1 MDHSAL
7 IKKTDFP
14 SLENSTENNENPRN
28 TRFIRHLEL
37 QFLITDRRQVNPFS
51 VKKELEKISGEKI
64 KSLVGTSK
72 YKLNIETRSVEQ
84 TKKCLQITKL
94 CGSDCKIYPHPTFN
108 TSKGLI
114 RIKSY
119 DIDDMDEFKHHLSE
133 QYDIEKIEKA
143 PFIRS
148 RRNETSYIVTFN
160 EEKLPYS
167 VYIPG
172 EVTDTVVNNFNSRP
186 MLCKNCQ
193 EYGHTAKRC
202 RNEEPR
208 CRQCAEI
215 GHKSENCSA
224 NNPKCHHCNE
234 DHAAGSKN
242 CTKEKEEQKLLDT
255 VQKEKVTFQRARQII
270 TPVPVSRQLT
280 PKTTPFASMFNV
292 TLPKGCKRQ
301 LKNPWIV
308 EKAIKEHTGK
318 TPRKCRGSPQDED
331 TFVIEVASLEESRK
345 MSTLRKIDDHEVNV
359 QVNNNQNLQ
368 KGLIYIQGYDLL
380 EFDDYKTELIN
391 ENNLAGAEHAT
402 WITTRDSRTQVII
415 VTFKEDL
422 PKYMDIPGET
432 MRTVVHEYKR
442 LPNHC
447 KKCLNY
453 GHSKKVCREDEPKCL
468 NCTSREHT
476 FPPCSEMPQCLHC
489 SQQHRTGDK
498 RCQQYKV
505 EEEILA
511 IQAKS
516 LVSRLQ
522 AKIIY
527 RREHLESH
535 NSNYAAAVAMEKEN
549 HATASTA
556 EGSPNTQQ
564 CGESNTNQV
573 ELKGKNDANPES
585 GKPPK
590 HTAART
596 SEKSL
601 NTKENKDSKI
611 SQICKADESKDKK
624 IKEKP
629 GESSGVKPKYSD
641 GYSKFWASPSG
652 RKKSTK
658 FNTQDPNKLM
668 ESDKKS
674 NSNPIPTVISKNRY
688 SSLVDY
694 QFDSDECSSQPENQ
708 NILPK
713 PPPLPPPPPS
723 NEDSTER
730 QSRSTK
736 RAINERSGSRSNS
749 YSRYKDPKDELPPI
763 SSHSKKDV
771 TKRGKY
777 S

>member
-28 TRFIRHLEL
+28 TRFIRYLEL

-51 VKKELEKISGEKI
+51 IKKELERISGEKI

-72 YKLNIETRSVEQ
+72 YKLNIESRSAEQ
-84 TKKCLQITKL
+84 TNKCLQITKL
-94 CGSDCKIYPHPTFN
+94 CDSSCKIYPHPTFN

-172 EVTDTVVNNFNSRP
+172 EVTDTVVNNFNSRT

-270 TPVPVSRQLT
+270 TPIPVSRQLT

-318 TPRKCRGSPQDED
+318 TRKCRGSPQDED

-359 QVNNNQNLQ
+359 QVNNSQNLQ

-391 ENNLAGAEHAT
+391 KNNLAGAE
-402 WITTRDSRTQVII
+402 Q
-415 VTFKEDL
+415 
-422 PKYMDIPGET
+422 
-432 MRTVVHEYKR
+432 
-442 LPNHC
+442 
-447 KKCLNY
+447 
-453 GHSKKVCREDEPKCL
+453 
-468 NCTSREHT
+468 
-476 FPPCSEMPQCLHC
+476 
-489 SQQHRTGDK
+489 
-498 RCQQYKV
+498 
-505 EEEILA
+505 
-511 IQAKS
+511 
-516 LVSRLQ
+516 
-522 AKIIY
+522 
-527 RREHLESH
+527 
-535 NSNYAAAVAMEKEN
+535 
-549 HATASTA
+549 
-556 EGSPNTQQ
+556 
-564 CGESNTNQV
+564 
-573 ELKGKNDANPES
+573 
-585 GKPPK
+585 
-590 HTAART
+590 
-596 SEKSL
+596 
-601 NTKENKDSKI
+601 
-611 SQICKADESKDKK
+611 
-624 IKEKP
+624 
-629 GESSGVKPKYSD
+629 
-641 GYSKFWASPSG
+641 
-652 RKKSTK
+652 
-658 FNTQDPNKLM
+658 
-668 ESDKKS
+668 
-674 NSNPIPTVISKNRY
+674 
-688 SSLVDY
+688 
-694 QFDSDECSSQPENQ
+694 
-708 NILPK
+708 
-713 PPPLPPPPPS
+713 
-723 NEDSTER
+723 
-730 QSRSTK
+730 
-736 RAINERSGSRSNS
+736 
-749 YSRYKDPKDELPPI
+749 
-763 SSHSKKDV
+763 
-771 TKRGKY
+771 
-777 S
+777 

>member
-1 MDHSAL
+1 
-7 IKKTDFP
+7 
-14 SLENSTENNENPRN
+14 
-28 TRFIRHLEL
+28 
-37 QFLITDRRQVNPFS
+37 
-51 VKKELEKISGEKI
+51 
-64 KSLVGTSK
+64 
-72 YKLNIETRSVEQ
+72 
-84 TKKCLQITKL
+84 
-94 CGSDCKIYPHPTFN
+94 
-108 TSKGLI
+108 
-114 RIKSY
+114 
-119 DIDDMDEFKHHLSE
+119 MDEFKHHLSE

-270 TPVPVSRQLT
+270 TPIPVSRQLT

-318 TPRKCRGSPQDED
+318 TPRKCRGSPQDDD

-476 FPPCSEMPQCLHC
+476 FPPCSELPQCLHC
-489 SQQHRTGDK
+489 PQQHRTGDK
-498 RCQQYKV
+498 RCQEYKV

-556 EGSPNTQQ
+556 EESPNTQQ
-564 CGESNTNQV
+564 GRESNTNQV

-624 IKEKP
+624 TKEKP

-641 GYSKFWASPSG
+641 
-652 RKKSTK
+652 
-658 FNTQDPNKLM
+658 
-668 ESDKKS
+668 
-674 NSNPIPTVISKNRY
+674 
-688 SSLVDY
+688 
-694 QFDSDECSSQPENQ
+694 C
-708 NILPK
+708 
-713 PPPLPPPPPS
+713 
-723 NEDSTER
+723 
-730 QSRSTK
+730 
-736 RAINERSGSRSNS
+736 
-749 YSRYKDPKDELPPI
+749 
-763 SSHSKKDV
+763 
-771 TKRGKY
+771 
-777 S
+777 

>member
-1 MDHSAL
+1 MDSSAL
-7 IKKTDFP
+7 NNNDFP
-14 SLENSTENNENPRN
+14 SLEDSNKKNEISR
-28 TRFIRHLEL
+28 TARFIRHLEL

-51 VKKELEKISGEKI
+51 VKKELEKISGDKI

-72 YKLNIETRSVEQ
+72 YKLNIETRSAEQ
-84 TKKCLQITKL
+84 TNKCLRITKL
-94 CGSDCKIYPHPTFN
+94 CGSNCKISPHPTFN

-114 RIKSY
+114 RIKSF

-133 QYDIEKIEKA
+133 QHDIEKIEKA

-148 RRNETSYIVTFN
+148 RMNATSYIITFN
-160 EEKLPYS
+160 SEKLPYS

-172 EVTDTVVNNFNSRP
+172 EVTDTVVQSFNSRP

-208 CRQCAEI
+208 CRQCAQK
-215 GHKSENCSA
+215 GHKSENCTA
-224 NNPKCHHCNE
+224 NHPKCHHCNE
-234 DHAAGSKN
+234 DHAAGAKN
-242 CTKEKEEQKLLDT
+242 CTKEKEEQKLLDI
-255 VQKEKVTFQRARQII
+255 VQKEKVTFQRARQILN
-270 TPVPVSRQLT
+270 PVPVSRQLT

-345 MSTLRKIDDHEVNV
+345 MSTLRKIGDHEVTV

-368 KGLIYIQGYDLL
+368 KGLIYIQGYDML
-380 EFDDYKTELIN
+380 EFDDYKAELIN
-391 ENNLAGAEHAT
+391 ENNLVGAEHAT

-453 GHSKKVCREDEPKCL
+453 GHSKRVCREDEPKCL
-468 NCTSREHT
+468 NCTSMEHT
-476 FPPCSEMPQCLHC
+476 FPPCDEQPQCLHC

-522 AKIIY
+522 AQIIY

-535 NSNYAAAVAMEKEN
+535 NSNYAAAVAIGK
-549 HATASTA
+549 
-556 EGSPNTQQ
+556 
-564 CGESNTNQV
+564 TN
-573 ELKGKNDANPES
+573 D
-585 GKPPK
+585 
-590 HTAART
+590 TAART
-596 SEKSL
+596 PEESPDMQQSVEGKTIKVNPKGKKDLKPEVEEPTNRQTRKAEEKTDKTS
-601 NTKENKDSKI
+601 KENH
-611 SQICKADESKDKK
+611 
-624 IKEKP
+624 
-629 GESSGVKPKYSD
+629 GEASGVKPKSYAE
-641 GYSKFWASPSG
+641 GFTKFWKSPPSK
-652 RKKSTK
+652 KKSTK
-658 FNTQDPNKLM
+658 FHAQDPNKLM
-668 ESDKKS
+668 ETNNNA
-674 NSNPIPTVISKNRY
+674 NSNPIPTVISQNRFGT
-688 SSLVDY
+688 LVDY
-694 QFDSDECSSQPENQ
+694 QIDSDECSSQPEGLNMFS
-708 NILPK
+708 K
-713 PPPLPPPPPS
+713 PPPPPPPI
-723 NEDSTER
+723 NEDNTDR
-730 QSRSTK
+730 PSRSTK
-736 RAINERSGSRSNS
+736 RTHPERSGSRSSS
-749 YSRYKDPKDELPPI
+749 YSRCKDPKDDIPLK
-763 SSHSKKDV
+763 SSQSNKDL

>member
-1 MDHSAL
+1 MDFSAHNNN
-7 IKKTDFP
+7 DFP
-14 SLENSTENNENPRN
+14 SLENSNKNSENPKIE
-28 TRFIRHLEL
+28 RFVRHLEL

-51 VKKELEKISGEKI
+51 IKKELEKISGGKI

-72 YKLNIETRSVEQ
+72 YKLNIETRSAEQ
-84 TKKCLQITKL
+84 TDKCLQITKL
-94 CGSDCKIYPHPTFN
+94 CDSSCKIYPHPTFN

-143 PFIRS
+143 PFIKS

-172 EVTDTVVNNFNSRP
+172 EVTDTVVQNFNSRP

-208 CRQCAEI
+208 CRQCAQQ
-215 GHKSENCSA
+215 GHKSENCTA
-224 NNPKCHHCNE
+224 NDPKCHHCKE

-242 CTKEKEEQKLLDT
+242 CNKEKEEQKLLDT
-255 VQKEKVTFQRARQII
+255 VQKEKVTFQRARQIL

-345 MSTLRKIDDHEVNV
+345 MSTLRKIGDHEVTV

-368 KGLIYIQGYDLL
+368 KGLIYIQGYDML

-391 ENNLAGAEHAT
+391 ENNLVGAEHAT

-447 KKCLNY
+447 KKCLHY
-453 GHSKKVCREDEPKCL
+453 GHSKKVCREEEPKCL

-476 FPPCSEMPQCLHC
+476 FPPCDEQPQCLHC

-522 AKIIY
+522 AQIIY

-535 NSNYAAAVAMEKEN
+535 NSNYAAAVATEETN
-549 HATASTA
+549 HVAARTP
-556 EGSPNTQQ
+556 EVSPNTQQ
-564 CGESNTNQV
+564 SIGSKTIQIN
-573 ELKGKNDANPES
+573 LKGKKDKKPES
-585 GKPPK
+585 EEPQNSQITK
-590 HTAART
+590 AA
-596 SEKSL
+596 
-601 NTKENKDSKI
+601 ENKDKTSK
-611 SQICKADESKDKK
+611 ENL
-624 IKEKP
+624 
-629 GESSGVKPKYSD
+629 GGSSGAKPKTYYE
-641 GYSKFWASPSG
+641 GYSKYWNSPQSK
-652 RKKSTK
+652 KKSSK
-658 FNTQDPNKLM
+658 LHTQNLNKIM
-668 ESDKKS
+668 EADNKD
-674 NSNPIPTVISKNRY
+674 NSNPIPTLISKNRFGT
-688 SSLVDY
+688 LVDY
-694 QFDSDECSSQPENQ
+694 QLDSDEYSSQPEDPNM
-708 NILPK
+708 LAK
-713 PPPLPPPPPS
+713 PPPPPPK
-723 NEDSTER
+723 NEDNTDR
-730 QSRSTK
+730 LSRSAK
-736 RAINERSGSRSNS
+736 RTHNERSGSRGNS
-749 YSRYKDPKDELPPI
+749 YSRYRDPNDEIPLK
-763 SSHSKKDV
+763 SSKEL